1 MLLHSSLP
9 VIFPSKLTS
18 MNEFYPKNII
28 KDQFQEGEKKDLKSK
43 GKSEGANPSIT
54 EGYQLYRNDLDESL
68 PRKI

>member
-1 MLLHSSLP
+1 
-9 VIFPSKLTS
+9 
-18 MNEFYPKNII
+18 MNFIQENII